1 MGSITGVAVSPGWQL
16 SRDFLVDHP
25 TDRSSSVSGQRPPAQ
40 RLHCTFP
47 HCSSCMRANFH
58 PRHLGREIPAVIVLP
73 VGGPLEAV
81 AQRPSDKALPPCS
94 KFCRHT

>member
-1 MGSITGVAVSPGWQL
+1 MRVPTVGASGLRRLHSGVHHRGSCQSRVAAVTRLPG
-16 SRDFLVDHP
+16 
-25 TDRSSSVSGQRPPAQ
+25 RPS
-40 RLHCTFP
+40 HCTFP

-81 AQRPSDKALPPCS
+81 AQRPGDKALPPCS
-94 KFCRHT
+94 KFCRHTQ